1 MKALLCLLLIGFI
14 QMNYSIGALPINN
27 FQEDMKNLIQ
37 YMKDNNYLPTD
48 NTVSITES
56 DFFNIVKELT
66 DAPKPL
72 QNIVNLFISQINTYG
87 PVLTELQCTIMNS
100 LQVLI
105 PCYSDILIIG

>member
-37 YMKDNNYLPTD
+37 D